1 MAQVLV
7 NLQAALSTERRFLAG
22 AVGYSFQARCAWLLE
37 PELPYFV
44 FGAEG
49 ATVDCG
55 LVVKDDLQ
63 VEDDGTKRLFDVIEK
78 GCDETQ
84 LLPIDIKTIHP
95 VLCPTRKGGRY
106 FYMFHQKPGQ
116 RSCVMFIIQNS
127 AAPHLVALIPRFYLD
142 RVFSS
147 STTRKAYFSREYDLS
162 SSPVAPFPLE
172 WTAHVMRLKSL
183 PTALKSFYNSYR
195 RSESV
200 W

>member
-63 VEDDGTKRLFDVIEK
+63 VEDDGTKRLFRGGSGSTIGQLIGWEAQF
-78 GCDETQ
+78 GCG
-84 LLPIDIKTIHP
+84 
-95 VLCPTRKGGRY
+95 VLG
-106 FYMFHQKPGQ
+106 H
-116 RSCVMFIIQNS
+116 
-127 AAPHLVALIPRFYLD
+127 
-142 RVFSS
+142 
-147 STTRKAYFSREYDLS
+147 
-162 SSPVAPFPLE
+162 
-172 WTAHVMRLKSL
+172 TAR
-183 PTALKSFYNSYR
+183 
-195 RSESV
+195 
-200 W
+200 